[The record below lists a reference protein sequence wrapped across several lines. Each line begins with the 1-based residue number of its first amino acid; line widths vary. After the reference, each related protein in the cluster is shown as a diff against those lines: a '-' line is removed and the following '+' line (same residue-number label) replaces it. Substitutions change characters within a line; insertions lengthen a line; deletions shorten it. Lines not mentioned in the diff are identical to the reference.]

1 MEIGSFYPTSLT
13 KTVANSQSLQ
23 LKEGQMVHG
32 KIDKI
37 LSDSTVQVQIG
48 SSKVMAQINT
58 PVSLNERHW
67 FQIRFQNNQLLL
79 DVVPNLNKD
88 TLKAEEILLKQL
100 QLEQKPT
107 TTQLIQ
113 MLKENNLPIS
123 KEVVMLASQW
133 IESTSSLTTGLD
145 AIKLLLQ
152 KNLPLSKES
161 FLAFVSLLEEPSTI
175 NQFNQLK
182 EMLKANPK
190 LSEKESQ
197 LLPLLTKLSQ
207 SEGEKM
213 GSLLVDKLVNEVIL
227 NTKNASNAQAI
238 LKALQ
243 LYPSHLSKNEE
254 IVQLIGSIKAS
265 IVETNTT
272 QLTKQLEQLTIL
284 VKNQLPNHP
293 LTNQLE
299 QLTNVSKLPIGLN
312 IVSKTF
318 ESVTSELNQAL
329 VQNGATST
337 NVSTTN
343 NSGQTTNQLNQL
355 LSGNFDEQLNL
366 TKDQKVLILQL
377 VRELQVDRLNLTNSE
392 TVKNYLQDILKSLGL
407 SHEKMLATPLKVSA
421 NEQLIETN
429 LKSLLLAIRNESTGE
444 IQEVASKL
452 VARLTG
458 FQLSSL
464 ESNNFLQ
471 LNYQLPIPFWNQTK
485 DLTISW
491 TGKKDKQGKI
501 DADHCRIL
509 FYLDFETIGMTTVDM
524 QVQNRMI
531 HVKVVNEIDQLK
543 SISQPFIQNLKEN
556 LEKLNYQLSHI
567 TFSKPLK
574 EALAIKSSHSTLVSM
589 ISSNEH
595 VGVDIRI

>member
-182 EMLKANPK
+182 EMLMANPK

-243 LYPSHLSKNEE
+243 LHPSHLSKNEE

-265 IVETNTT
+265 IVEKNTT

-318 ESVTSELNQAL
+318 ESVTGELNQAL

-337 NVSTTN
+337 NVSMTN

-444 IQEVASKL
+444 TQEVASKL

-574 EALAIKSSHSTLVSM
+574 EALAINSSHSTLVSM